1 MLFDIIGKRFYFYL
15 LSALLIIPG
24 LIALGTWG
32 LNLSIDYTGGSLLDL
47 RIEQPAE
54 PLTASAIR
62 GELEALEYTGST
74 VQLSDDNSVLIR
86 ARLLTNEEKNQIQ
99 ERIAE
104 RYGSPVIE
112 QRFEAVGPAIGG
124 QVTRGAI
131 FAVVA
136 ATVGILAYLALAFR
150 NVSHSF
156 RYGVVTILAMLHDVA
171 ILLGLAALAGRF
183 LGWEVDALFL
193 TALLTV
199 IGFSVHD
206 SIVVFDR
213 VRENLITRPG
223 ESFDRIV
230 NHSTVQT
237 LDRSINTQL
246 TALFTLVAVYLF
258 GGETIRQFVLW
269 LIIGMVAG
277 TYSSIF
283 NAAPLLVSWEYGE
296 FRRLFGRRR
305 QAEPVKR
312 AHA

>member
-1 MLFDIIGKRFYFYL
+1 
-15 LSALLIIPG
+15 
-24 LIALGTWG
+24 
-32 LNLSIDYTGGSLLDL
+32 
-47 RIEQPAE
+47 
-54 PLTASAIR
+54 
-62 GELEALEYTGST
+62 
-74 VQLSDDNSVLIR
+74 
-86 ARLLTNEEKNQIQ
+86 
-99 ERIAE
+99 
-104 RYGSPVIE
+104 VIE

-131 FAVVA
+131 FAVLA

-150 NVSHSF
+150 NVAHSF

-213 VRENLITRPG
+213 VRENLITRRD
-223 ESFDRIV
+223 ESFEQVV
-230 NHSTVQT
+230 NHSVVQT

-269 LIIGMVAG
+269 LIIGLVAG

-283 NAAPLLVSWEYGE
+283 NAAPLLVSWEKGDL
-296 FRRLFGRRR
+296 RRLFGRRR
-305 QAEPVKR
+305 QAEPVKQ